1 MIVSLNK
8 IYKLI
13 KDNNY
18 KSAKLYEGE
27 LSENSRAFENVKRE
41 TPEDLI
47 KRLQELENIVS
58 GKFTI
63 LLGKGTEGEQKRNML
78 EVKTEF
84 YETLISPSPSLNGQ
98 AEDFVSMSSL
108 NQKVDELVNQRLR
121 DMEREKE
128 MADLRNKVAEMETLG
143 GKVNFLLT
151 GFVSKFIESK
161 LTPQTNNSMQGFKKE
176 YDPETA
182 EIENIE
188 NLESNL
194 AIIVNYFGEENIEKF
209 ANKIHQ
215 GKADAV
221 KPIIINFINN

>member
-13 KDNNY
+13 QDNNY
-18 KSAKLYEGE
+18 KSAKLYEGD
-27 LSENSRAFENVKRE
+27 LTENSRAFENIKRE
-41 TPEDLI
+41 TPQDLI
-47 KRLQELENIVS
+47 KRLQELEEIVS

-98 AEDFVSMSSL
+98 SEDFVSMSSL

-121 DMEREKE
+121 DMERDKE
-128 MADLRNKVAEMETLG
+128 VNDLRAKVAEMETLG
-143 GKVNFLLT
+143 GKVNYLLT
-151 GFVSKFIESK
+151 GFVTKFIEAK
-161 LTPQTNNSMQGFKKE
+161 LTPQTNNSMQGYKKE

-182 EIENIE
+182 EIESIE
-188 NLESNL
+188 DLENNL
-194 AIIVNYFGEENIEKF
+194 AVIVDYFGEKNIQKF
-209 ANKIHQ
+209 ANKIQQ
-215 GKADAV
+215 GSADAV

>member
-27 LSENSRAFENVKRE
+27 LTENSRAFENVKRDS
-41 TPEDLI
+41 PEELI

-84 YETLISPSPSLNGQ
+84 YETLISPTPSLNGTS
-98 AEDFVSMSSL
+98 EEFVSMSTL
-108 NQKVDELVNQRLR
+108 NKKVDELVNQRLR

-128 MADLRNKVAEMETLG
+128 MADLRAKVAEMETLG
-143 GKVNFLLT
+143 GKVNYLLT
-151 GFVSKFIESK
+151 GFVTKFIEAK
-161 LTPQTNNSMQGFKKE
+161 LTPQTTPSMNGIS
-176 YDPETA
+176 ETQTEQ
-182 EIENIE
+182 EINAPT
-188 NLESNL
+188 LEQNL
-194 AIIVNYFGEENIEKF
+194 AVIVDYFGTKNIEKF
-209 ANKIHQ
+209 AKKITSGQ
-215 GKADAV
+215 ADAV

>member
-13 KDNNY
+13 QDNNY
-18 KSAKLYEGE
+18 KSAKLYEGD
-27 LSENSRAFENVKRE
+27 LTENSRAFENIKRE
-41 TPEDLI
+41 TPQDLI
-47 KRLQELENIVS
+47 KRLQELEEIVS
-58 GKFTI
+58 GKFTV

-98 AEDFVSMSSL
+98 SEDFVSMSSL

-121 DMEREKE
+121 DMERDKE
-128 MADLRNKVAEMETLG
+128 VNDLRTKVAEMETLG
-143 GKVNFLLT
+143 GKVNYLLT
-151 GFVSKFIESK
+151 GFVSKFIEAK
-161 LTPQTNNSMQGFKKE
+161 LTPQTNNSMLGFKKE

-182 EIENIE
+182 EIESIE
-188 NLESNL
+188 NLENNL
-194 AIIVNYFGEENIEKF
+194 AVIVDYFGEKNIQKF
-209 ANKIHQ
+209 ANKIQQ
-215 GKADAV
+215 GSADAV